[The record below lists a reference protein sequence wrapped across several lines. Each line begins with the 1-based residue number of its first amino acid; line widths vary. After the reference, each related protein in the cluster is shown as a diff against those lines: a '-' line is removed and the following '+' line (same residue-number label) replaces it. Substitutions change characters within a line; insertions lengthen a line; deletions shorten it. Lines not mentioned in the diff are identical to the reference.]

1 MRTLMLLTIIAIM
14 TTAIAKADTIDVKIK
29 NHIVSEMNDI
39 KEYQVASWQAAKE
52 QNAKNWVKIKSF
64 FTKVKDNV
72 TQN

>member
-14 TTAIAKADTIDVKIK
+14 ATAIAKADTIDIKIK

-52 QNAKNWVKIKSF
+52 QNAKNWAKIKAL
-64 FTKVKDNV
+64 FTKVTNKGVN
-72 TQN
+72 

>member
-52 QNAKNWVKIKSF
+52 QNAKNWAKIKSL
-64 FTKVKDNV
+64 FTKVTNKGVN
-72 TQN
+72 